1 MLAADV
7 ASAIALGSWET
18 RGKGVLQVT
27 GSGGGVR
34 LPMLSSQGTGHV
46 SIPHCVL
53 NPSHVTSA
61 PAYSTNSVLPA
72 PRCLREVSTGP
83 WLLPARC
90 PTHAPSLGTR
100 VPWL

>member
-1 MLAADV
+1 MLAAAV
-7 ASAIALGSWET
+7 ASAIALRSWET
-18 RGKGVLQVT
+18 RRRGVLQDTV
-27 GSGGGVR
+27 GGGYYS
-34 LPMLSSQGTGHV
+34 PCFPAKGPGTV